1 MFLKSKLI
9 YILGPEGAG
18 KTTTANLLSHYI
30 RSGWT
35 DKVKITEIRS
45 SHLYVYLLKSL
56 LMKLGRVEYYKYP
69 RGFLIKRIDR
79 LYLSRIIKFLLFAEL
94 TAIVVLALIKVRLH
108 LLLGYVVICTRYV
121 IDTIIDLLAY
131 TLVAPQ
137 GRLLVYK
144 FIMPILLRLIP
155 EGLPIIYLDANYDV
169 LVKRYEE
176 RNSYLE
182 PPNWISFYRSM
193 SRAILRAVLGH
204 YKVVVIDTSSKSRSQ
219 IFKEVLQTILT

>member
-18 KTTTANLLSHYI
+18 KTTIARLLSHYI
-30 RSGWT
+30 RSRWT

-69 RGFLIKRIDR
+69 RDVLIRRIDR
-79 LYLSRIIKFLLFAEL
+79 LYLGRIIRFLLFAEL
-94 TAIVVLALIKVRLH
+94 TAIIVQALIKVRLY
-108 LLLGYVVICTRYV
+108 LLLGHVVICTRYV
-121 IDTIIDLLAY
+121 IDSVVDLLAY

-144 FIMPILLRLIP
+144 LIMPTLLRLIP
-155 EGLPIIYLDANYDV
+155 EGLPIVYLDADYNV
-169 LVKRYEE
+169 LIKRYEE
-176 RNSYLE
+176 RNYYLE
-182 PPNWISFYRSM
+182 PPNWINFYRSV
-193 SRAILRAVLGH
+193 SRAILRTVSCH
-204 YKVVVIDTSSKSRSQ
+204 CKVVVIDTSSKTKSQ
-219 IFKEVLQTILT
+219 VFKEVLQAILT